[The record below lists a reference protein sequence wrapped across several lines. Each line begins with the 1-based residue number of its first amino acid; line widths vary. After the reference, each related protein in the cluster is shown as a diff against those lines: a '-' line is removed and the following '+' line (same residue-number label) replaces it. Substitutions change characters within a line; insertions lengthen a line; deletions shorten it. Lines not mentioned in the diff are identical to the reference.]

1 MPSLSVFGVSAR
13 EGAGGG
19 GGGVKSAWLPVV
31 VCGCM

>member
-13 EGAGGG
+13 EAAGGG

-31 VCGCM
+31 VCGCL